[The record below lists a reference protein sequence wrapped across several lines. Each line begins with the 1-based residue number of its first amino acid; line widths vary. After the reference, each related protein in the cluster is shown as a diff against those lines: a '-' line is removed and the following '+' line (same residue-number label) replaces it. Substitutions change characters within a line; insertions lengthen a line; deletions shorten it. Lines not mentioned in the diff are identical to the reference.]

1 MKFPAL
7 EYIRWAKSQRPVAI
21 NLARSGID
29 ACPPSLLRLT
39 RSDLVTT
46 LPVKYGYQ
54 PLLEAIGGR
63 YDVAPDRVLTLSG
76 GTSFAN
82 YVAVCSGARRRA
94 SGSTCSGRAADLRA
108 VAADSTGL
116 RTPCAAVR
124 AAIRGRVFNRHRRLR
139 EGGSRGRRGWR
150 L

>member
-63 YDVAPDRVLTLSG
+63 YDVAPDRVFTLSG
-76 GTSFAN
+76 GTTPQVGFPSVTGKTYRLDFRDDIATGTW
-82 YVAVCSGARRRA
+82 SPLIDGIFGTGATIQIPDPSATLTKRYYKL
-94 SGSTCSGRAADLRA
+94 TLE
-108 VAADSTGL
+108 
-116 RTPCAAVR
+116 P
-124 AAIRGRVFNRHRRLR
+124 
-139 EGGSRGRRGWR
+139 
-150 L
+150 